1 MQSMTGFAAKTGEG
15 QGYAWQWDIRGVNA
29 KGFDLRLRIPDW
41 IEGLE
46 QSIKATAS
54 KKMVRGSININL
66 RLTRDEATVPIEINT
81 DQLNKLLDAI
91 AHIEA
96 QANRADVPL
105 ANVSA
110 FDLLQHKSVY
120 QAVAQTSDTTQLKA
134 LLLEDFK
141 PVLDDFLNARQ
152 SEGAALQHVL
162 ENHITQIATLT
173 DQAAIAAKAR
183 QGDAAEALKTALARV
198 LENTDNVDEARVTQ
212 ELALLAVKADIT
224 EEIDRL
230 KAHVDAARDL
240 LAADG
245 PVGRKLDFLSQ
256 EFNREA
262 NTLCSKSGSVDLT
275 RIGLDLKAVI
285 DQMREQV
292 QNVE

>member
-1 MQSMTGFAAKTGEG
+1 MTGFAAKTGEG